1 METANPLGVAVI
13 MAMQKLLP
21 VGSIIEWCPVS
32 GGPDLSTPA
41 KVAAYY
47 GFGQWEAF
55 GAGRSTVGADNGH
68 AAGATWGEAS
78 HTLTEGELPKLS
90 GQIGSGE
97 GSLSGGSGS
106 SGVFR
111 LGGTGI
117 VNTDGVGAVFSAPQ
131 MVGIES
137 RIFGRAVN
145 IEFGGG
151 QAHNNW
157 QPSVAVY
164 RYRRIA

>member
-13 MAMQKLLP
+13 MAMQKLRP
-21 VGSIIEWCPVS
+21 VGSIIEWCPVD
-32 GGPDLSTPA
+32 GGPDLSTPV

-68 AAGATWGEAS
+68 VAGATWGEAS
-78 HTLTEGELPKLS
+78 HTLTEDELPKLS

-97 GSLSGGSGS
+97 GTLSGGSGS

-111 LGGTGI
+111 LGGSGI

-131 MVGIES
+131 MVGTDS
-137 RIFGRAVN
+137 RIFGRIVN

-164 RYRRIA
+164 RWRRIK

>member
-21 VGSIIEWCPVS
+21 VGSIIEWCPVACV
-32 GGPDLSTPA
+32 PDLSTPD

-55 GAGRSTVGADNGH
+55 GAGRSTVGADSAHG
-68 AAGATWGEAS
+68 AGATWGEAS
-78 HTLTEGELPKLS
+78 HILAEDELPHLS

-97 GSLSGGSGS
+97 GPISGGSGS

-111 LGGTGI
+111 LGGSGI
-117 VNTDGVGAVFSAPQ
+117 VNTDGVGAVYNVPQ
-131 MVGIES
+131 MVGTDG
-137 RIFGRAVN
+137 RIYGRIVN

>member
-1 METANPLGVAVI
+1 MKIKNVLAAIKE
-13 MAMQKLLP
+13 QLLP

-32 GGPDLSTPA
+32 GGPDLSTPD

-47 GFGQWEAF
+47 GFGTWEAF
-55 GAGRSTVGADNGH
+55 GAGRSTVGADSAHG
-68 AAGATWGEAS
+68 AGATWGEAS
-78 HTLTEGELPKLS
+78 HALTEDELPHLS
-90 GQIGSGE
+90 GQIASGN
-97 GSLSGGSGS
+97 GPIDGGAGT

-111 LGGTGI
+111 LGGSGI
-117 VNTDGVGAVFSAPQ
+117 VNTDGVGAVYSAPQ
-131 MVGIES
+131 MVATDS
-137 RIFGRAVN
+137 QIFGRLVN

-151 QAHNNW
+151 QTHNNW